1 MSVDNEMINTNSQIF
16 LVQLCNFFAYI
27 KATMSKNTPNEK
39 NSVFKIHDK
48 SCLQSFA
55 FQEID
60 EEEVNF
66 YINKIKVNSTPGSD
80 GIPPRFVK
88 LAKTILTPLLTKISN
103 K

>member
-1 MSVDNEMINTNSQIF
+1 
-16 LVQLCNFFAYI
+16 
-27 KATMSKNTPNEK
+27 MSKNILNEK
-39 NSVFKIHDK
+39 DSVFKIHDK

-66 YINKIKVNSTPGSD
+66 CINDIKVNLVPGLD

-88 LAKTILTPLLTKISN
+88 LAKTILTPLFN
-103 K
+103 KNFQ